1 MHARFH
7 THMQTNVPKFWHLCP
22 IPAGVGIVFA
32 AIVFQ
37 HDKNFRFFSAVDED
51 TQQLANVAR
60 VLGSDGLLAYA
71 DKYQLKKVGL

>member
-1 MHARFH
+1 M
-7 THMQTNVPKFWHLCP
+7 
-22 IPAGVGIVFA
+22 FA